1 MSYIKGTISKI
12 IYRNNSN
19 GYTVGLI
26 KIKESDEEVGKIE
39 TFTGVLPEFN
49 EKTIYQLNGT
59 FTTHNKYGYQ
69 FQVDS
74 FEIVLPEKKDELVDF
89 LSSDLFPIGEKTAKK
104 IVGSF
109 GEDTIDVILNNKEK
123 LLEIPRLGIERIN
136 KINNILKEYQSTSNI
151 VLELNRMGFNTK
163 DSLMLLN
170 KYKDKVIRIIDNNI
184 YDLIDNINLNF
195 KEIDTIAINNKYDL
209 YDERRIE
216 ALIIYLLNEITFEQ
230 GDTYSFFQ
238 EIYSY
243 IIKYLPDLKSEDLEY
258 YLLKLSKQKRVVI
271 KKEKYYLKELYDAEE
286 YIADRIY
293 RLNNMERRKLPKL
306 KEKIKELE
314 QKIGITYDESQKN
327 AIINS
332 LNNNFT
338 ITTGGPGTGKTTII
352 KGIIRMLVDTCHISP
367 QNIALLAP
375 TGRASRKLIE
385 VCNIPAYTIHK
396 YLGWDKDNNT
406 FSHNEINVCKE
417 EYIIV
422 DEASMIDTMLMFSLL
437 KGTRLDSK
445 FIFIGDYY
453 QLPSV
458 SQGQVLK
465 DMIDSEVLDVIKLNN
480 LYRQK
485 DGNYIINLAHEI
497 KNKEL
502 SDNFLTKKEDYNFI
516 EVDNDYVLTSIKDII
531 LKALEKGYRE
541 KDIQVL
547 APMYKSQNGIDN
559 LNKMLQEIF
568 NPKSNDKNELIV
580 GNKIYREGDKILEL
594 VNDSDNSISNG
605 DLGYIINITNKE
617 KNGNKKNE
625 IIVDFDGNIVS
636 FSPDKF
642 INITHGYAISV
653 HKSQGGEFNMVII
666 PFVNSFKRMLYNK
679 LIYTAVTRAKSKLIL
694 IGSRE
699 AFIYGVNNDYV
710 NNRKTTLKEML
721 IKKYDYQ
728 RSQQWK
734 EY

>member
-580 GNKIYREGDKILEL
+580 GNKIYREGDKVLEL

-617 KNGNKKNE
+617 KNDNKKNE

-728 RSQQWK
+728 RSQ
-734 EY
+734 

>member
-406 FSHNEINVCKE
+406 FLHNEINVCKE

-728 RSQQWK
+728 RSQ
-734 EY
+734 

>member
-104 IVGSF
+104 IVGAF

-123 LLEIPRLGIERIN
+123 LLEIPRLGIEKIN

-209 YDERRIE
+209 YDERRVE

-238 EIYSY
+238 EIYNS

-375 TGRASRKLIE
+375 TGRASRKLME

-728 RSQQWK
+728 RSQ
-734 EY
+734 

>member
-123 LLEIPRLGIERIN
+123 LLKIPRLGIERIN

-209 YDERRIE
+209 YDERRVE

-238 EIYSY
+238 EIYSS

-375 TGRASRKLIE
+375 TGRASRKLME

-485 DGNYIINLAHEI
+485 DGNYIIDLAHEI

-617 KNGNKKNE
+617 KNDNKKNE

-728 RSQQWK
+728 RSQ
-734 EY
+734 

>member
-375 TGRASRKLIE
+375 TGRASRKLME

-406 FSHNEINVCKE
+406 FLHNEINVCKE

-728 RSQQWK
+728 RSQ
-734 EY
+734 

>member
-104 IVGSF
+104 IVGAF

-123 LLEIPRLGIERIN
+123 LLEIPRLGIEKIN

-238 EIYSY
+238 EIYNS

-258 YLLKLSKQKRVVI
+258 YLIKLSKQKRVVI

-327 AIINS
+327 AIITS

-375 TGRASRKLIE
+375 TGRASRKLME

-516 EVDNDYVLTSIKDII
+516 EVDNDYILTSIKDII

-568 NPKSNDKNELIV
+568 NPKSNDKNELTV
-580 GNKIYREGDKILEL
+580 GNKTYREGDKVLEL

-617 KNGNKKNE
+617 KNDNKKNE

-728 RSQQWK
+728 RSQ
-734 EY
+734 

>member
-293 RLNNMERRKLPKL
+293 RLNNMEKRKLPKL

-728 RSQQWK
+728 RSQ
-734 EY
+734 

>member
-209 YDERRIE
+209 YDERRVE

-238 EIYSY
+238 EIYNS

-258 YLLKLSKQKRVVI
+258 YLIKLSKQKRVVI

-327 AIINS
+327 AIITS

-375 TGRASRKLIE
+375 TGRASRKLME
-385 VCNIPAYTIHK
+385 VCDIPAYTIHK

-485 DGNYIINLAHEI
+485 DGNYIIDLAHEI

-568 NPKSNDKNELIV
+568 NPKSNDKNELTV

-699 AFIYGVNNDYV
+699 AFVYGVNNDYV

-728 RSQQWK
+728 RSQ
-734 EY
+734 

>member
-104 IVGSF
+104 IVGAF

-209 YDERRIE
+209 YDERRVE

-238 EIYSY
+238 EIYNS

-258 YLLKLSKQKRVVI
+258 YLIKLSKQKRVVI

-327 AIINS
+327 AIITS

-375 TGRASRKLIE
+375 TGRASRKLME

-485 DGNYIINLAHEI
+485 DGNYIIDLAHEI

-699 AFIYGVNNDYV
+699 AFVYGVNNDYV

-728 RSQQWK
+728 RSQ
-734 EY
+734 

>member
-123 LLEIPRLGIERIN
+123 LLEIPRLGIEKIN

-209 YDERRIE
+209 YDERRVE

-238 EIYSY
+238 EIYNS

-258 YLLKLSKQKRVVI
+258 YLIKLSKQKRVVI

-327 AIINS
+327 AIITS

-375 TGRASRKLIE
+375 TGRASRKLME

-465 DMIDSEVLDVIKLNN
+465 DMIDSEVLEVIKLNN

-568 NPKSNDKNELIV
+568 NPKSNDKNELTV
-580 GNKIYREGDKILEL
+580 GNKTYREGDKVLEL

-617 KNGNKKNE
+617 KNDNKKNE

-699 AFIYGVNNDYV
+699 AFVYGVNNDYV

-728 RSQQWK
+728 RSQ
-734 EY
+734 

>member
-238 EIYSY
+238 EIYSS

-258 YLLKLSKQKRVVI
+258 YLLKLSKQKKVVI

-728 RSQQWK
+728 RSQ
-734 EY
+734 

>member
-238 EIYSY
+238 EIYSS

-406 FSHNEINVCKE
+406 FLHNEINVCKE

-580 GNKIYREGDKILEL
+580 GNKIYREGDKVLEL

-617 KNGNKKNE
+617 KNDNKKNE

-728 RSQQWK
+728 RSQ
-734 EY
+734 

>member
-104 IVGSF
+104 IVGAF

-485 DGNYIINLAHEI
+485 DGNYIIDLAHEI

-568 NPKSNDKNELIV
+568 NPKSNDKNELTV
-580 GNKIYREGDKILEL
+580 GNKTYREGDKVLEL

-617 KNGNKKNE
+617 KNDNKKNE

-699 AFIYGVNNDYV
+699 AFVYGVNNDYV

-728 RSQQWK
+728 RSQ
-734 EY
+734 

>member
-104 IVGSF
+104 IVGAF

-123 LLEIPRLGIERIN
+123 LLEIPRLGIEKIN

-209 YDERRIE
+209 YDERRVE

-238 EIYSY
+238 EIYNS

-327 AIINS
+327 AIITS

-375 TGRASRKLIE
+375 TGRASRKLME

-485 DGNYIINLAHEI
+485 DGNYIIDLAHEI

-559 LNKMLQEIF
+559 LNKMLQEIL
-568 NPKSNDKNELIV
+568 NPKSNDKNELTV
-580 GNKIYREGDKILEL
+580 GNKTYREGDKVLEL

-699 AFIYGVNNDYV
+699 AFVYGVNNDYV

-728 RSQQWK
+728 RSQ
-734 EY
+734 

>member
-104 IVGSF
+104 IVGAF

-123 LLEIPRLGIERIN
+123 LLEIPRLGIEKIN

-485 DGNYIINLAHEI
+485 DGNYIIDLAHEI

-580 GNKIYREGDKILEL
+580 GNKTYREGDKVLEL

-617 KNGNKKNE
+617 KNDNKKNE

-699 AFIYGVNNDYV
+699 AFVYGVNNDYV

-728 RSQQWK
+728 RSQ
-734 EY
+734 

>member
-209 YDERRIE
+209 YDERRVE

-238 EIYSY
+238 EIYNS

-327 AIINS
+327 AIITS

-375 TGRASRKLIE
+375 TGRASRKLME

-568 NPKSNDKNELIV
+568 NPKSNDKNELTV
-580 GNKIYREGDKILEL
+580 GNKTYREGDKVLEL

-617 KNGNKKNE
+617 KNDNKKNE

-728 RSQQWK
+728 RSQ
-734 EY
+734 

>member
-209 YDERRIE
+209 YDERRVE

-238 EIYSY
+238 EIYNS

-327 AIINS
+327 AIITS

-375 TGRASRKLIE
+375 TGRASRKLME

-485 DGNYIINLAHEI
+485 DGNYIIDLAHEI

-728 RSQQWK
+728 RSQ
-734 EY
+734 

>member
-209 YDERRIE
+209 YDERRVE

-238 EIYSY
+238 EIYNS

-375 TGRASRKLIE
+375 TGRASRKLME

-485 DGNYIINLAHEI
+485 DGNYIIDLAHEI

-568 NPKSNDKNELIV
+568 NPKSNDKNELTV
-580 GNKIYREGDKILEL
+580 GNKTYREGDKVLEL

-617 KNGNKKNE
+617 KNDNKKNE

-699 AFIYGVNNDYV
+699 AFVYGVNNDYV

-728 RSQQWK
+728 RSQ
-734 EY
+734 

>member
-104 IVGSF
+104 IVGAF

-238 EIYSY
+238 EIYSS

-375 TGRASRKLIE
+375 TGRASRKLME

-728 RSQQWK
+728 RSQ
-734 EY
+734 

>member
-104 IVGSF
+104 IVGAF

-216 ALIIYLLNEITFEQ
+216 ALIIYLLNEITFDQ

-238 EIYSY
+238 EIYSS

-375 TGRASRKLIE
+375 TGRASRKLME

-485 DGNYIINLAHEI
+485 DGNYIIDLAHEI

-568 NPKSNDKNELIV
+568 NPKSNDKNELTV
-580 GNKIYREGDKILEL
+580 GNKTYREGDKVLEL

-617 KNGNKKNE
+617 KNDNKKNE

-728 RSQQWK
+728 RSQ
-734 EY
+734 

>member
-104 IVGSF
+104 IVGAF

-209 YDERRIE
+209 YDERRVE

-238 EIYSY
+238 EIYNS

-258 YLLKLSKQKRVVI
+258 YLIKLSKQKRVVI

-327 AIINS
+327 AIITS

-375 TGRASRKLIE
+375 TGRASRKLME

-485 DGNYIINLAHEI
+485 DGNYIIDLAHEI

-568 NPKSNDKNELIV
+568 NPKSNDKNELTV

-728 RSQQWK
+728 RSQ
-734 EY
+734 

>member
-26 KIKESDEEVGKIE
+26 KIKESDEEVGKVE

-104 IVGSF
+104 IVGAF

-209 YDERRIE
+209 YDERRVE

-238 EIYSY
+238 DIYNS

-258 YLLKLSKQKRVVI
+258 YLIKLSKQKRVVI

-375 TGRASRKLIE
+375 TGRASRKLME

-568 NPKSNDKNELIV
+568 NPKSNDKNELTV
-580 GNKIYREGDKILEL
+580 GNKIYREGDKVLEL

-728 RSQQWK
+728 RSQ
-734 EY
+734 

>member
-89 LSSDLFPIGEKTAKK
+89 LSSVLFPIGEKTAKK

-209 YDERRIE
+209 YDERRVE

-238 EIYSY
+238 EIYSS

-327 AIINS
+327 AIITS

-375 TGRASRKLIE
+375 TGRASRKLME

-568 NPKSNDKNELIV
+568 NPKSNDKNELTV
-580 GNKIYREGDKILEL
+580 GNKTYREGDKVLEL

-617 KNGNKKNE
+617 KNDNKKNE

-699 AFIYGVNNDYV
+699 AFVYGVNNDYV

-728 RSQQWK
+728 RSQ
-734 EY
+734 

>member
-123 LLEIPRLGIERIN
+123 LLEIPRLGIEKIN

-209 YDERRIE
+209 YDERRVE

-238 EIYSY
+238 EIYNS

-258 YLLKLSKQKRVVI
+258 YLIKLSKQKRVVI

-327 AIINS
+327 AIITS

-375 TGRASRKLIE
+375 TGRASRKLME

-485 DGNYIINLAHEI
+485 DGNYIIDLAHEI

-568 NPKSNDKNELIV
+568 NPKSNDKNELTV
-580 GNKIYREGDKILEL
+580 GNKTYREGDKVLEL

-699 AFIYGVNNDYV
+699 AFVYGVNNDYV

-728 RSQQWK
+728 RSQ
-734 EY
+734 

>member
-104 IVGSF
+104 IVGAF

-123 LLEIPRLGIERIN
+123 LLEIPRLGIEKIN

-375 TGRASRKLIE
+375 TGRASRKLME

-485 DGNYIINLAHEI
+485 DGNYIIDLAHEI

-568 NPKSNDKNELIV
+568 NPKSNDKNELTV
-580 GNKIYREGDKILEL
+580 GNKTYREGDKVLEL

-617 KNGNKKNE
+617 KNDNKKNE

-699 AFIYGVNNDYV
+699 AFVYGVNNDYV

-728 RSQQWK
+728 RSQ
-734 EY
+734 

>member
-104 IVGSF
+104 IVGAF

-209 YDERRIE
+209 YDERRVE

-238 EIYSY
+238 EIYNS

-258 YLLKLSKQKRVVI
+258 YLIKLSKQKRVVI

-327 AIINS
+327 AIITS

-375 TGRASRKLIE
+375 TGRASRKLME

-485 DGNYIINLAHEI
+485 DGNYIIDLAHEI

-568 NPKSNDKNELIV
+568 NPKSNDKNELTV

-617 KNGNKKNE
+617 KNDNKKNE

-699 AFIYGVNNDYV
+699 AFVYGVNNDYV

-728 RSQQWK
+728 RSQ
-734 EY
+734 

>member
-104 IVGSF
+104 IVGAF

-123 LLEIPRLGIERIN
+123 LLEIPRLGIEKIN

-209 YDERRIE
+209 YDERRVE

-238 EIYSY
+238 EIYNS
-243 IIKYLPDLKSEDLEY
+243 IIKYLPDLKYEDLEY

-327 AIINS
+327 AIITS

-375 TGRASRKLIE
+375 TGRASRKLME

-728 RSQQWK
+728 RSQ
-734 EY
+734 

>member
-123 LLEIPRLGIERIN
+123 LLEIPRLGIEKIN

-238 EIYSY
+238 EIYSS

-728 RSQQWK
+728 RSQ
-734 EY
+734 

>member
-26 KIKESDEEVGKIE
+26 KIKESNEEVGKIE

-238 EIYSY
+238 EIYSS

-728 RSQQWK
+728 RSQ
-734 EY
+734 

>member
-104 IVGSF
+104 IVGAF

-209 YDERRIE
+209 YDERRVE

-238 EIYSY
+238 EIYNS

-327 AIINS
+327 AIITS

-352 KGIIRMLVDTCHISP
+352 KGIIRMLVDTCHISL

-699 AFIYGVNNDYV
+699 AFVYGVNNDYV

-728 RSQQWK
+728 RSQ
-734 EY
+734 

>member
-238 EIYSY
+238 EIYSS

-327 AIINS
+327 AIITS

-375 TGRASRKLIE
+375 TGRASRKLME

-485 DGNYIINLAHEI
+485 DGNYIIDLAHEI

-699 AFIYGVNNDYV
+699 AFVYGVNNDYV

-728 RSQQWK
+728 RSQ
-734 EY
+734 

>member
-69 FQVDS
+69 FQVDI

-485 DGNYIINLAHEI
+485 DGNYIIDLAHEI

-568 NPKSNDKNELIV
+568 NPKSNDKNELTV
-580 GNKIYREGDKILEL
+580 GNKTYREGDKILEL

-728 RSQQWK
+728 RSQ
-734 EY
+734 

>member
-216 ALIIYLLNEITFEQ
+216 ALIIYLLNEITFDQ

-238 EIYSY
+238 EIYSS

-327 AIINS
+327 AIITS

-375 TGRASRKLIE
+375 TGRASRKLME

-485 DGNYIINLAHEI
+485 DGNYIIDLAHEI

-568 NPKSNDKNELIV
+568 NPKSNDKNELTV
-580 GNKIYREGDKILEL
+580 GNKTYREGDKVLEL

-617 KNGNKKNE
+617 KNDNKKNE

-699 AFIYGVNNDYV
+699 AFVYGVNNDYV

-728 RSQQWK
+728 RSQ
-734 EY
+734 

>member
-123 LLEIPRLGIERIN
+123 LLEIPRLGIEKIN

-209 YDERRIE
+209 YDERRVE

-238 EIYSY
+238 EIYSS

-375 TGRASRKLIE
+375 TGRASRKLME

-728 RSQQWK
+728 RSQ
-734 EY
+734 

>member
-238 EIYSY
+238 EIYSS

-559 LNKMLQEIF
+559 LNKMLQGIF

-728 RSQQWK
+728 RSQ
-734 EY
+734 

>member
-104 IVGSF
+104 IVGAF

-238 EIYSY
+238 EIYNS

-327 AIINS
+327 AIITS

-485 DGNYIINLAHEI
+485 DGNYIIDLAHEI

-516 EVDNDYVLTSIKDII
+516 EVDNDYVLTSIKDI
-531 LKALEKGYRE
+531 
-541 KDIQVL
+541 
-547 APMYKSQNGIDN
+547 N
-559 LNKMLQEIF
+559 LSKVTN
-568 NPKSNDKNELIV
+568 NAKSN
-580 GNKIYREGDKILEL
+580 
-594 VNDSDNSISNG
+594 
-605 DLGYIINITNKE
+605 TN
-617 KNGNKKNE
+617 
-625 IIVDFDGNIVS
+625 
-636 FSPDKF
+636 
-642 INITHGYAISV
+642 
-653 HKSQGGEFNMVII
+653 
-666 PFVNSFKRMLYNK
+666 
-679 LIYTAVTRAKSKLIL
+679 
-694 IGSRE
+694 
-699 AFIYGVNNDYV
+699 
-710 NNRKTTLKEML
+710 
-721 IKKYDYQ
+721 
-728 RSQQWK
+728 
-734 EY
+734 

>member
-104 IVGSF
+104 IVGAF

-209 YDERRIE
+209 YDERRVE

-238 EIYSY
+238 EIYNS

-286 YIADRIY
+286 YIANRIY

-327 AIINS
+327 AIITS

-375 TGRASRKLIE
+375 TGRASRKLME

-485 DGNYIINLAHEI
+485 DGNYIIDLAHEI

-568 NPKSNDKNELIV
+568 NPKSNDKNELTV
-580 GNKIYREGDKILEL
+580 GNKTYREGDKVLEL

-699 AFIYGVNNDYV
+699 AFVYGVNNDYV

-728 RSQQWK
+728 RSQ
-734 EY
+734 

>member
-104 IVGSF
+104 IVGAF

-238 EIYSY
+238 EIYNS

-258 YLLKLSKQKRVVI
+258 YLIKLSKQKRVVI

-327 AIINS
+327 AIITS

-375 TGRASRKLIE
+375 TGRASRKLME

-485 DGNYIINLAHEI
+485 DGNYIIDLAHEI

-568 NPKSNDKNELIV
+568 NPKSNDKNELTV
-580 GNKIYREGDKILEL
+580 GNKTYREGDKVLEL

-617 KNGNKKNE
+617 KNDNKKNE

-699 AFIYGVNNDYV
+699 AFVYGVNNDYV

-728 RSQQWK
+728 RSQ
-734 EY
+734 

>member
-104 IVGSF
+104 IVGAF

-209 YDERRIE
+209 YDERRVE

-238 EIYSY
+238 EIYSS

-327 AIINS
+327 AIITS

-375 TGRASRKLIE
+375 TGRASRKLME

-485 DGNYIINLAHEI
+485 DGNYIIDLAHEI

-568 NPKSNDKNELIV
+568 NPKSNDKNELTV
-580 GNKIYREGDKILEL
+580 GNKTYREGDKVLEL

-625 IIVDFDGNIVS
+625 IIVDFDGNLVS

-699 AFIYGVNNDYV
+699 AFVYGVNNDYV

-728 RSQQWK
+728 RSQ
-734 EY
+734 

>member
-104 IVGSF
+104 IVGAF

-123 LLEIPRLGIERIN
+123 LLEIPRLGIEKIN

-209 YDERRIE
+209 YDERRVE

-238 EIYSY
+238 EIYNS

-258 YLLKLSKQKRVVI
+258 YLIKLSKQKRVVI

-327 AIINS
+327 AIITS

-375 TGRASRKLIE
+375 TGRASRKLME
-385 VCNIPAYTIHK
+385 VCDIPAYTIHK

-485 DGNYIINLAHEI
+485 DGNYIIDLAHEI

-568 NPKSNDKNELIV
+568 NPKSNDKNELTV
-580 GNKIYREGDKILEL
+580 GNKTYREGDKVLEL

-617 KNGNKKNE
+617 KNDNKKNE

-728 RSQQWK
+728 RSQ
-734 EY
+734 